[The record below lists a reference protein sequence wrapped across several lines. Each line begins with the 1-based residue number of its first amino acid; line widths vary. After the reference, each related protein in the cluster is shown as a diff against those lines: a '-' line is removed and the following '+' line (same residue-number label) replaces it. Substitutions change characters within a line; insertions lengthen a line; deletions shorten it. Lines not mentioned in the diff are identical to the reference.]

1 MKITHEQLVITTE
14 YLNTIKKEAKLIYIN
29 YIILDMSVAIVK
41 KDERSEVSSLSE
53 AIMTA
58 HNDNKNIS
66 IKRLNI
72 YHNYTPIW
80 GVTKIKK

>member
-1 MKITHEQLVITTE
+1 
-14 YLNTIKKEAKLIYIN
+14 
-29 YIILDMSVAIVK
+29 MSVAIVK

-66 IKRLNI
+66 IKRLNT
-72 YHNYTPIW
+72 HHHHTPIW
-80 GVTKIKK
+80 GVKKISK

>member
-1 MKITHEQLVITTE
+1 
-14 YLNTIKKEAKLIYIN
+14 
-29 YIILDMSVAIVK
+29 MSVAIVK

-66 IKRLNI
+66 INGHNT
-72 YHNYTPIW
+72 YHQHTPIW
-80 GVTKIKK
+80 GVTKISK

>member
-1 MKITHEQLVITTE
+1 
-14 YLNTIKKEAKLIYIN
+14 
-29 YIILDMSVAIVK
+29 MSEAIVK

-66 IKRLNI
+66 IKELNT
-72 YHNYTPIW
+72 YHQHTPIW
-80 GVTKIKK
+80 GVKKISK